1 MTQEEYRAA
10 AENVIYL
17 AACMVNG
24 DKPDTERV
32 AQMDLEKL
40 YQAANRHLLTGI
52 TGYAL
57 EAAGNRDSAFI
68 QAKNKA
74 IRKVVLFDAERAAIL
89 AELEKAGIWY
99 MPLKG
104 CVLKEF
110 YPQIGMRQMAD
121 NDILIDVSRA
131 DDVKTI
137 MEQLGY
143 STEHF
148 GTGVHDSY
156 FKQPVSNFEM
166 HRALFGIGHDNS
178 LQAYYGNVKDRL
190 VKDDGNHYGY
200 HLSPEDFYIYIIA
213 HEYKHYSGGGTGLR
227 SLLDTYVYLRRVPL
241 NMVYVAGEIEK
252 LGIGDFEAA
261 NRSLALHLFGGE
273 PLTAEERE
281 ILDYVLSSGT
291 YGTMANSIRKQIR
304 EKGRWG
310 YFLSRMTLPRDLM
323 HQLYP
328 ILDKAPVLYPFCWA
342 HRLIHAFFFKH
353 KVFMY
358 QLKAV
363 LTWKG

>member
-24 DKPDTERV
+24 EKPDAGRV
-32 AQMDLEKL
+32 AAMDLEQL
-40 YQAANRHLLTGI
+40 YQAANCHLLTGI

-57 EAAGNRDSAFI
+57 EAVGIHDPSFT
-68 QAKNKA
+68 QAKSKA
-74 IRKVVLFDAERAAIL
+74 IRKIALFDTERAAVL

-110 YPQIGMRQMAD
+110 YPRIGMRQMAD
-121 NDILIDVSRA
+121 NDILFDVARS
-131 DDVKTI
+131 DDVKEI
-137 MEQLGY
+137 MVRLGY

-156 FKQPVSNFEM
+156 FKQPVCNFEM
-166 HRALFGIGHDNS
+166 HRALFGIGHEDS

-190 VKDDGNHYGY
+190 VKDDGNSHGY

-227 SLLDTYVYLRRVPL
+227 SLLDTYVYLRGVPL
-241 NMVYVAGEIEK
+241 DMEYVTGEIEK

-261 NRSLALHLFGGE
+261 NRSLVLHLFGGE
-273 PLTAEERE
+273 PLTEEQRE
-281 ILDYVLSSGT
+281 MLDYILSSGT
-291 YGTMANSIRKQIR
+291 YGTMANSIRRQIR
-304 EKGRWG
+304 EKGRCG
-310 YFLSRMTLPRDLM
+310 YFLSRMTLPYDM
-323 HQLYP
+323 MKQLYP
-328 ILDKAPVLYPFCWA
+328 ALTKAPALYPFCWA
-342 HRLIHAFFFKH
+342 HRLIHAFFFRH
-353 KVFMY
+353 KVFMD